1 MLAFLSLLLKDLKRI
16 FADSGFQPF
25 CVLVSTGSGEFFQCD
40 GASWRLHAGVGPARR
55 VAMDTPLL
63 CLRHQFTSSSIGDEF
78 KKTTLCVHG

>member
-40 GASWRLHAGVGPARR
+40 GASWRLHAGVGSARR
-55 VAMDTPLL
+55 VDMDTPLL